1 MNNIRITEILQK
13 RRIKLKT
20 LEFKR
25 RILDG
30 KIQSLEHE
38 IKMLEAKRETNF
50 ARGALLRHKDNPKGE
65 D

>member
-1 MNNIRITEILQK
+1 MNNIQITALLQK

-20 LEFKR
+20 LELKR
-25 RILDG
+25 QILNGRINDLN
-30 KIQSLEHE
+30 HE
-38 IKMLEAKRETNF
+38 INMLVAKRETNF